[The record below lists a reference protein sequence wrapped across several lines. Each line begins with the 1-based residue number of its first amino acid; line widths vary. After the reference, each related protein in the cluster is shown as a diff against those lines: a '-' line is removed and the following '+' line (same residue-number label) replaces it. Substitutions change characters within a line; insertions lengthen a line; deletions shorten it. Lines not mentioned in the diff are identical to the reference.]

1 MRVLYALFI
10 FQVVFSE
17 PGLGQNNRIGDDRSI
32 CIGNA
37 NALLDEA
44 LALMQQHYYKK
55 DSVQWEPL
63 IKKAKTLLDQSS
75 DCESAYEAVDWCFD
89 QLKEDHSFI
98 MSPRKAS
105 IYSGNVNGPKIP
117 TSSKALHGPIIHD
130 LIEDNIGY
138 ISIPWISTT
147 NETICTSYADSIQSI
162 IKSFDQRGISKW
174 IIDLRKNTGGNCW
187 PMLAG
192 LGPLLGNGTHAYF
205 VSSNENIPVKY
216 HNGTAMQGRNSRS
229 TVSTP
234 YTLKSNNKM
243 IIVLVGKNTSSAG
256 EIVALSFK
264 GQPNV
269 YLYGQPTAGLTT
281 ANATYSLSN
290 GSMLVLT
297 VCKEADRNGKII
309 QGKIQPDQLIHSSAS
324 GAKDLTK
331 DSAVMFLQA
340 N

>member
-10 FQVVFSE
+10 FLVVCSQ
-17 PGLGQNNRIGDDRSI
+17 PGLGQNNPIGNERSI
-32 CIGNA
+32 CIDNA

-63 IKKAKTLLDQSS
+63 IKKARTLLDQSS

-89 QLKEDHSFI
+89 QLKEEHSFI
-98 MSPRKAS
+98 MSPIKAS

-117 TSSKALHGPIIHD
+117 TSSKALHGAIIHE
-130 LIEDNIGY
+130 LIEDDIGY
-138 ISIPWISTT
+138 MKVPWIATT
-147 NETICTSYADSIQSI
+147 NETICTGYADSLQSI
-162 IKSFDQRGISKW
+162 IKSFDQRDINKW
-174 IIDLRKNTGGNCW
+174 IIDLRTNTGGNCW

-205 VSSNENIPVKY
+205 VSSSENIPVRY
-216 HNGTAMQGRNSRS
+216 HNGTVMQGRNSRC

-234 YTLKSNNKM
+234 YTLKSDEKT

-297 VCKEADRNGKII
+297 VCKEADRHGKII
-309 QGKIQPDQLIHSSAS
+309 QGKIEPDQLIHSSAS
-324 GAKDLTK
+324 SAKDVVK